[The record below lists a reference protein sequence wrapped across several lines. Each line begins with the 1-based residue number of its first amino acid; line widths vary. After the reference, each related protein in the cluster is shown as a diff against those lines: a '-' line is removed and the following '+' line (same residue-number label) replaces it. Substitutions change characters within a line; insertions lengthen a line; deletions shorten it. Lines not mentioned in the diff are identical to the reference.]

1 MVFIIF
7 TILIYFAPTLWVKY
21 TLNKHD
27 DELPNMPFN
36 GLQFGNKI
44 LKENSITNVSI
55 NGVKNSID
63 YYNPTTKEVVV
74 ESERLEKKSLTSIT
88 VICHEIG
95 HAIQDSQNYE
105 PLKKRQ
111 EVIKKTKWISKIA
124 NILMYIGIPTILA
137 TQSFPL
143 IRICVIIIF
152 LATVISIFTHIIT
165 LNVELD
171 ASFNRALPILK
182 KKIPSEYHDSCNSI
196 LKVCAFTYVIAAMTS
211 FLNLRYLLGIIRLVI
226 LRK

>member
-226 LRK
+226 LKK

>member
-152 LATVISIFTHIIT
+152 LATVISNFTHIIT

>member
-165 LNVELD
+165 LNKFFYEL
-171 ASFNRALPILK
+171 
-182 KKIPSEYHDSCNSI
+182 
-196 LKVCAFTYVIAAMTS
+196 
-211 FLNLRYLLGIIRLVI
+211 
-226 LRK
+226 

>member
-211 FLNLRYLLGIIRLVI
+211 FLNLRNLLGIIRLVI

>member
-1 MVFIIF
+1 
-7 TILIYFAPTLWVKY
+7 
-21 TLNKHD
+21 
-27 DELPNMPFN
+27 
-36 GLQFGNKI
+36 
-44 LKENSITNVSI
+44 
-55 NGVKNSID
+55 
-63 YYNPTTKEVVV
+63 
-74 ESERLEKKSLTSIT
+74 
-88 VICHEIG
+88 
-95 HAIQDSQNYE
+95 
-105 PLKKRQ
+105 
-111 EVIKKTKWISKIA
+111 
-124 NILMYIGIPTILA
+124 MYIGIPTILA

>member
-74 ESERLEKKSLTSIT
+74 ESERLEKSLTSIT

-105 PLKKRQ
+105 PLKKDR
-111 EVIKKTKWISKIA
+111 K
-124 NILMYIGIPTILA
+124 L
-137 TQSFPL
+137 
-143 IRICVIIIF
+143 
-152 LATVISIFTHIIT
+152 
-165 LNVELD
+165 
-171 ASFNRALPILK
+171 LK
-182 KKIPSEYHDSCNSI
+182 N
-196 LKVCAFTYVIAAMTS
+196 
-211 FLNLRYLLGIIRLVI
+211 
-226 LRK
+226 

>member
-1 MVFIIF
+1 MIYIIITVF
-7 TILIYFAPTLWVKY
+7 IYFAPTLWVKY

-111 EVIKKTKWISKIA
+111 QIIKKTQWISKIA
-124 NILMYIGIPTILA
+124 NILMYIGIPAIFA

-143 IRICVIIIF
+143 IRICIIIIF
-152 LATVISIFTHIIT
+152 LATVISILTHIIT

-182 KKIPSEYHDSCNSI
+182 KKIPSEYHDSCSSI